1 MYTGFA
7 GNRTIRIMETIHSF
21 PEFEKVLAENDA
33 VLAYFSTEACT
44 VCKVLKPKV
53 IELVSESFPKMIM
66 IFIESDKLPEIAAQN
81 RVFAA
86 PTVVVFFAGRETIRK
101 SRAFGVDELR
111 SEIQRPYTLLFE

>member
-1 MYTGFA
+1 MK
-7 GNRTIRIMETIHSF
+7 TIHSF

-33 VLAYFSTEACT
+33 VLAYFSTEICS

-53 IELVSESFPKMIM
+53 SEMLANSFPLMKMI
-66 IFIESDKLPEIAAQN
+66 FVESDKLPELAAQN

-111 SEIQRPYTLLFE
+111 SEIQRPYSMMFEAP